1 MATNGQQLVCIKRPE
16 PGLSAMF
23 EDMYLNE
30 RLVDVTL
37 SCNNGQLQAHKLVL
51 AACSPYFASLFD
63 KLANP
68 FHYPVIVIKDMQ
80 FEDLKIIVDFMYRGQ
95 LTIKVIMPYM
105 HVIDS
110 LIRETRCYSDVI
122 FLHIKD

>member
-1 MATNGQQLVCIKRPE
+1 M
-16 PGLSAMF
+16 
-23 EDMYLNE
+23 D
-30 RLVDVTL
+30 
-37 SCNNGQLQAHKLVL
+37 
-51 AACSPYFASLFD
+51 
-63 KLANP
+63 
-68 FHYPVIVIKDMQ
+68 
-80 FEDLKIIVDFMYRGQ
+80 RGQ